1 MALAEQIDQTTER
14 APEVRTL
21 PRLLRDH
28 ARRTPNRPA
37 LRQKRFGIWNEMN
50 WAEYERAVSHCA
62 QGLLSLGYGR
72 GDHIAIL
79 SENRQ
84 EWVIAELGMHMIG
97 AVPAGVYPTS
107 PAPEILHA
115 LSLTDARGV
124 ICEDQEQVDKILEIR
139 DRLPLLR
146 QIIYLDGK
154 GLAHYEEPGLV
165 AYDDMMAAGAKASHG
180 DPDFLDRAMAAHD
193 PDDVAL
199 IVGTSGSTGPPKA
212 ALITFRNIAF
222 VGEASAANIRQTE
235 NDSVISYLPLCHVA
249 EQLFSVFLAMHG
261 GYAVS
266 FGESLRTVQSDLREI
281 APTIFLGV
289 PRIWEKMRAE
299 VLIGARNAGPLKG
312 LILRAALRDAP
323 RFADHWKK
331 APGLGDRVRHALWEW
346 LAYRPLRNALGLTR
360 CNIAISGAAPI
371 SLETLLF
378 FRGLGVPLM
387 EGFGMTETAG
397 ACAIQRLDE
406 PLQGRIGAPLPGVEM
421 KAAPDGELL
430 IRGGCVFKGYY
441 RNDEATA
448 ETLKDGWLHTG
459 DVVEVFPDGSVSIVD
474 RKKDIAITAGGKN
487 LTPSLIENA
496 MRASPY
502 IKECIV
508 VADGR
513 KFVSALIQFDFDMVA
528 NWADRQGLAYTTFR
542 SLAENPKVAELIQR
556 EVDKGNA
563 QLSNVERI
571 KKFHLLTK
579 ELDHDDGEV
588 TATMKVRRAKITEA
602 YEKEIAALYA

>member
-1 MALAEQIDQTTER
+1 MALAEQFDQATER

-28 ARRTPNRPA
+28 ARKTPHRAA
-37 LRQKRFGIWNEMN
+37 LRQKRFGIWNEMT
-50 WAEYERAVSHCA
+50 WAEYERAVGHFA

-79 SENRQ
+79 LENRQ

-97 AVPAGVYPTS
+97 AVPAGVYATS
-107 PAPEILHA
+107 PAPEIFHVLD
-115 LSLTDARGV
+115 LTEAKAIV
-124 ICEDQEQVDKILEIR
+124 CEDQEQVDKVLEIR
-139 DRLPLLR
+139 DRLPHLR
-146 QIIYLDGK
+146 HIIFLDGK
-154 GLAHYEEPGLV
+154 GLSRYEEPNLV
-165 AYDDMMAAGAKASHG
+165 AYDDLMAAGAKASHG
-180 DPDFLDRAMAAHD
+180 DPGFLNRMMAEHD

-222 VGEASAANIRQTE
+222 VGEVSAENIGQDDT
-235 NDSVISYLPLCHVA
+235 DSAVSYLPLCHVA

-266 FGESLRTVQSDLREI
+266 FGESLRTVQGDLREI

-299 VLIGARNAGPLKG
+299 VLIGARTAGPVKG
-312 LILRAALRDAP
+312 LVFRLALRDAR
-323 RFADHWKK
+323 RFEDHWRRDY
-331 APGLGDRVRHALWEW
+331 GFGDQLRHALWEW

-360 CNIAISGAAPI
+360 CKIAISGAAPI
-371 SLETLLF
+371 SLETLRF
-378 FRGLGVPLM
+378 FRGIGVPLM

-406 PLQGRIGAPLPGVEM
+406 RAEGRIGKPLRDVEM

-430 IRGGCVFKGYY
+430 IRGGCVFAGYY

-448 ETLKDGWLHTG
+448 ETLQDGWLHTG
-459 DVVEVFPDGSVSIVD
+459 DVCEIHADGSVSIVD
-474 RKKDIAITAGGKN
+474 RKKDVAITAGGKN

-513 KFVSALIQFDFDMVA
+513 KFVSALIQFDYDMVA
-528 NWADRQGLAYTTFR
+528 NWADRNGITYTTFR
-542 SLAENPKVAELIQR
+542 SLAENERVRGLIQR

-563 QLSNVERI
+563 QLANVEQI

-602 YEKEIAALYA
+602 YEDEIAALYA

>member
-1 MALAEQIDQTTER
+1 MAVAEQVDAGTVR

-21 PRLLRDH
+21 PRLLREH
-28 ARRTPNRPA
+28 ARKTPHRAA
-37 LRQKRFGIWNEMN
+37 LRQKRFGIWNELT
-50 WAEYERAVSHCA
+50 WAEYERAVAHFA

-84 EWVIAELGMHMIG
+84 EWVIAELGMHLIG
-97 AVPAGVYPTS
+97 AVPAGVYATS
-107 PAPEILHA
+107 PAPEIHHVLA
-115 LSLTDARGV
+115 LTEARAIV
-124 ICEDQEQVDKILEIR
+124 CEDQEQVDKVLEIR
-139 DRLPLLR
+139 DRLPQLR
-146 QIIYLDGK
+146 HIIYIDGK
-154 GLAHYEEPGLV
+154 GLAHYDVPDLV
-165 AYDDMMAAGAKASHG
+165 AYDDLMAAGAKASHG
-180 DPDFLDRAMAAHD
+180 DPGFLDRAMADHD

-199 IVGTSGSTGPPKA
+199 IVCTSGSTGPPKA

-222 VGEASAANIRQTE
+222 VGEVSADNIGQTDQ
-235 NDSVISYLPLCHVA
+235 DSVVSYLPLCHVA
-249 EQLFSVFLAMHG
+249 EQLFSVFLAMNG

-266 FGESLRTVQSDLREI
+266 FGESLRTIQSDLREI

-299 VLIGARNAGPLKG
+299 ILIGARNAGPLKRP
-312 LILRAALRDAP
+312 ILLMALRDAP
-323 RFADHWKK
+323 RFADFWKK
-331 APGLGDRVRHALWEW
+331 DYSPGDRLRRALWEW

-360 CNIAISGAAPI
+360 CKMAISGAAPVPE
-371 SLETLLF
+371 ETLKF
-378 FRGLGVPLM
+378 FRALGIPLM

-406 PLQGRIGAPLPGVEM
+406 PLRGRIGKPLDGIEM
-421 KAAPDGELL
+421 KAAVDGELL
-430 IRGGCVFKGYY
+430 IRGGCVFAGYY
-441 RNDEATA
+441 KNDAATA
-448 ETLKDGWLHTG
+448 EALVDGWLHTG
-459 DVVEVFPDGSVSIVD
+459 DVCEVYEDGSVSIVD
-474 RKKDIAITAGGKN
+474 RKKDVAITEGGKN

-513 KFVSALIQFDFDMVA
+513 KFVSALVQIDYDMVA
-528 NWADRQGLAYTTFR
+528 SWADRKGLAYTTFR
-542 SLAENPKVAELIQR
+542 SLAENPQVRDLIQR
-556 EVDKGNA
+556 EVDKGNEG
-563 QLSNVERI
+563 LSNVERI

-602 YEKEIAALYA
+602 YESEIATLYA